1 MSLGLPTQDDDR
13 ETGETQLFRYSA
25 ETDNSVFVVRAIVHL
40 STRDD
45 VDSKGPTI
53 CQRCQIVSL
62 KKHCSKMAVVV
73 VV

>member
-25 ETDNSVFVVRAIVHL
+25 ETDISLFVVRAIVHL

-53 CQRCQIVSL
+53 YHRVRL
-62 KKHCSKMAVVV
+62 LV
-73 VV
+73 